1 LPSVNDFA
9 PNLFRRR
16 TSHADGSEEQWA
28 DELCLDQAVEL
39 LEETLQEK
47 KTTDEA
53 LTGLAQSAVNQEAQ
67 QAE

>member
-1 LPSVNDFA
+1 
-9 PNLFRRR
+9 
-16 TSHADGSEEQWA
+16 
-28 DELCLDQAVEL
+28 L

-47 KTTDEA
+47 KKTDEA